1 VPKSIKRFCTEL
13 YLNRYESEKTRIIS
27 EMQKNMK
34 RGKLGKKKIDDAE
47 RVAQKDAIKTA
58 IIEGVRKYD
67 DVDISIIWR
76 AVYEAHVSR
85 KSKVDSYDIISQ
97 VISADQSWKKS
108 SGHAFEEVIKD
119 LGCSVLNDSGISII
133 LQRDLTLLIAEG
145 KIFNDPD
152 DIEWLRTQTEA
163 NVFDLYAVIEENE
176 KLYCYGCI
184 QSKTSIRDRVT
195 RDREPSMHAMRELFW
210 SAVIVLD
217 GDFLKNKTFISMVNG
232 GTKQYPSNG
241 WHGMYV
247 FSDIQ
252 PNGRIYPTN
261 LELLNFAEHAAQ
273 AADKWLKGRKWL
285 DSSWFADL

>member
-1 VPKSIKRFCTEL
+1 
-13 YLNRYESEKTRIIS
+13 
-27 EMQKNMK
+27 MQKNMK